1 MELIID
7 NKIKFE
13 LHAGN
18 ICQKVNR
25 KLNALAR
32 PTNYLE
38 PPKRRILM
46 NVLFKTQFNYCPI
59 VWVFRSRSLNNEIN
73 RLHEHCLRMICNDKR
88 SNFDVLLVKDNS
100 ISTHHNNIDSL
111 TVEMYKVVNGSS

>member
-32 PTNYLE
+32 LTNYLE

-46 NVLFKTQFNYCPI
+46 NVLFKTQFNYCPV

-73 RLHEHCLRMICNDKR
+73 RLHERCLRMICNDKR

>member
-1 MELIID
+1 
-7 NKIKFE
+7 
-13 LHAGN
+13 
-18 ICQKVNR
+18 
-25 KLNALAR
+25 
-32 PTNYLE
+32 
-38 PPKRRILM
+38 M

-73 RLHEHCLRMICNDKR
+73 RLHERCLRMICNDKR

-111 TVEMYKVVNGSS
+111 TVEMYKAVNGSS

>member
-32 PTNYLE
+32 LTNYME
-38 PPKRRILM
+38 PPKRCILM
-46 NVLFKTQFNYCPI
+46 NVLFKTQFNCCSI

-73 RLHEHCLRMICNDKR
+73 RLHERCLRMIYNDKR

-100 ISTHHNNIDSL
+100 ISTHHNNIHSL

>member
-32 PTNYLE
+32 LTNYLE

-73 RLHEHCLRMICNDKR
+73 RLHERCLRMICNDKR

>member
-1 MELIID
+1 MELTID

-25 KLNALAR
+25 KLDALAR
-32 PTNYLE
+32 LTNYME
-38 PPKRRILM
+38 PPKRRILI

-73 RLHEHCLRMICNDKR
+73 RLHERSLRMIYNDKR

-100 ISTHHNNIDSL
+100 ISTHHNNIHSL
-111 TVEMYKVVNGSS
+111 TVEMYKVVNSSS

>member
-18 ICQKVNR
+18 IFQKVNR

-32 PTNYLE
+32 LTNYLE

-46 NVLFKTQFNYCPI
+46 NVLFKTQFNYCPV

-73 RLHEHCLRMICNDKR
+73 QLHEHCLRMICNDKR